1 MLSKVEFTA
10 YKGIVESEDT
20 QKTLESQSPDAISRL
35 GGEMAVYYARLS
47 GELADIKDEGLG
59 EFLQLVKGKD
69 EGGLGMSAARA
80 EKEAEAIV
88 NSRHEVTRRQVQ
100 YLMEALDKIG
110 FACSA
115 RVRSFNK
122 EGSF

>member
-1 MLSKVEFTA
+1 MLSKAE
-10 YKGIVESEDT
+10 YDKYRGIVESEET
-20 QKTLESQSPDAISRL
+20 RRILSSMSPDDISKL
-35 GGEMAVYYARLS
+35 GGEMAGLFARLS
-47 GELADIKDEGLG
+47 GELADMKDSMLDQFMLLTSADTG
-59 EFLQLVKGKD
+59 GKP
-69 EGGLGMSAARA
+69 MSAARA

-88 NSRHEVTRRQVQ
+88 NSKSHVSRRQID
-100 YLMEALDKIG
+100 YLMKALDKIA